1 MPVEDYSPRELGI
14 LFGALATF
22 IQTFSHH
29 NNWSEE
35 QKAEIFRLSQVVEE
49 EINRVFRQEELTSRQ
64 ESQETYR
71 LTVKIGMA
79 LIGKNHNMH

>member
-22 IQTFSHH
+22 IQTYSIH

-35 QKAEIFRLSQVVEE
+35 QKQEIFRLSQEVEE
-49 EINRVFRQEELTSRQ
+49 ELKKVFDRNYSRKMEDQEV
-64 ESQETYR
+64 YR
-71 LTVKIGMA
+71 LTTRIGMA
-79 LIGKNHNMH
+79 LVGKQHNMH